1 MVVYADTYGY
11 QPRGG
16 YLAVSAHNADSGRPS
31 HGLVGGTPPTR
42 FRSYGRGAPGTDPV
56 LCGRSR
62 RWRHRSWPAS
72 RQVRPGAQAV
82 SRENRGSLSGLTDPQ
97 LVYEHGEVGVELVVA
112 DAFGQ
117 HDEGARVVD
126 RYPGSLVDDLLIDV
140 RPESPGG
147 IRSTVLER
155 QGLRDLGV
163 DPLVAELGGIEVP
176 ARTAGEE
183 GPAGQQRPDEV

>member
-42 FRSYGRGAPGTDPV
+42 FRSYGRGAPGTDPA
-56 LCGRSR
+56 LAGRNR

-112 DAFGQ
+112 DAVG
-117 HDEGARVVD
+117 HHHEGHPGVGRS
-126 RYPGSLVDDLLIDV
+126 PGSLVLELLIDV
-140 RPESPGG
+140 LPESP
-147 IRSTVLER
+147 RR
-155 QGLRDLGV
+155 
-163 DPLVAELGGIEVP
+163 VAS
-176 ARTAGEE
+176 
-183 GPAGQQRPDEV
+183 